1 MKKNSL
7 KVSAFA
13 LLLCGALFSCTQDEV
28 VNEKVNAS
36 AGNFIQ
42 LVVITDN
49 NEIIPVSETRNETA
63 FNPSYALKFASER
76 DYQETLQRIKGM
88 SMEERLAFAD
98 SLGLTSLSKLL
109 TIADDELAEIDSL
122 ATSEADFKTKYKEY
136 QKKYSKYFVFN
147 DVDLEDASPYIP
159 DGDEYASYLVGIN
172 HSVVI
177 GDKVNKIVYSDQMSP
192 MDKALFAN
200 VKMNDDEKLSTRAL
214 ATTDESTWEVNSFT
228 DAYHADGN
236 N

>member
-76 DYQETLQRIKGM
+76 DYQERSKG
-88 SMEERLAFAD
+88 
-98 SLGLTSLSKLL
+98 
-109 TIADDELAEIDSL
+109 
-122 ATSEADFKTKYKEY
+122 
-136 QKKYSKYFVFN
+136 
-147 DVDLEDASPYIP
+147 
-159 DGDEYASYLVGIN
+159 
-172 HSVVI
+172 
-177 GDKVNKIVYSDQMSP
+177 
-192 MDKALFAN
+192 
-200 VKMNDDEKLSTRAL
+200 
-214 ATTDESTWEVNSFT
+214 
-228 DAYHADGN
+228 
-236 N
+236 